1 MATRVDAANELD
13 ALKAQLADFALRHA
27 ADSIARD
34 PKRFLSSDLMKAIEQ
49 SALAAVEAR
58 LAREPRPSAEDIAE
72 QVLAHIRPELSAAIQ
87 GAAGEAPRAGRAD
100 RREPTDA
107 PWDGLARELRRHWA
121 TLIVVFILIAAA
133 GGAVGYVAGLGIGK
147 AEALRPPAPT
157 PMSESVPLAAA
168 PSQTVDGTAPAG
180 TTPPVATGSAAA
192 APAGAPASPAGSARP
207 QR

>member
-1 MATRVDAANELD
+1 MATRVDATNELD
-13 ALKAQLADFALRHA
+13 ALKAQLADFALRLA

-72 QVLAHIRPELSAAIQ
+72 QVLAHVRPELSAAIQ
-87 GAAGEAPRAGRAD
+87 GAAGEAPRGARAD
-100 RREPTDA
+100 RREPADG

-157 PMSESVPLAAA
+157 PMSESVPLDAA
-168 PSQTVDGTAPAG
+168 PSDPKSDAGPASAPGGAG
-180 TTPPVATGSAAA
+180 
-192 APAGAPASPAGSARP
+192 PAGAASAPAVQPASPAGSARP

>member
-1 MATRVDAANELD
+1 MATRVDATNELD

-87 GAAGEAPRAGRAD
+87 GAAGEVPRGGRAERFEAAD
-100 RREPTDA
+100 G

-157 PMSESVPLAAA
+157 PMSESVPLNAA
-168 PSQTVDGTAPAG
+168 PPEPKSEAAPTGVASAPA
-180 TTPPVATGSAAA
+180 TQP
-192 APAGAPASPAGSARP
+192 APASPAGSARP

>member
-87 GAAGEAPRAGRAD
+87 GAAGEAPRAGRAE
-100 RREPTDA
+100 RREPADG

-157 PMSESVPLAAA
+157 PMSESVPLDAA
-168 PSQTVDGTAPAG
+168 PSDPKDDASPATAPAG
-180 TTPPVATGSAAA
+180 AA
-192 APAGAPASPAGSARP
+192 APAATGSPASPAGSARP

>member
-72 QVLAHIRPELSAAIQ
+72 QVLAHVRPELSAAIQ
-87 GAAGEAPRAGRAD
+87 GAAGEAPRGGRAERFEAAD
-100 RREPTDA
+100 G

-157 PMSESVPLAAA
+157 PMSESVPLNSALPEPKADAA
-168 PSQTVDGTAPAG
+168 PSGATPAA
-180 TTPPVATGSAAA
+180 ATGSPSA
-192 APAGAPASPAGSARP
+192 APASPAGSARP

>member
-1 MATRVDAANELD
+1 MATRVDATNELD

-34 PKRFLSSDLMKAIEQ
+34 PRRFLSSDLMKAIEQ

-87 GAAGEAPRAGRAD
+87 GAAGEAPRGGRTERFEAAD
-100 RREPTDA
+100 G

-157 PMSESVPLAAA
+157 PMSESVPLDSALPEPKADAA
-168 PSQTVDGTAPAG
+168 PSGATPAA
-180 TTPPVATGSAAA
+180 ATGSPSA
-192 APAGAPASPAGSARP
+192 APAAPAGSARP
-207 QR
+207 KR

>member
-1 MATRVDAANELD
+1 MATRVDATNELD

-27 ADSIARD
+27 AESIARD
-34 PKRFLSSDLMKAIEQ
+34 PRRFLSSDLMKAIEQ

-87 GAAGEAPRAGRAD
+87 GASGEAPRGGRAERFEAAD
-100 RREPTDA
+100 G

-157 PMSESVPLAAA
+157 PMSESVPLDSALPEPKADAA
-168 PSQTVDGTAPAG
+168 PTGATPAA
-180 TTPPVATGSAAA
+180 ATGSPSA
-192 APAGAPASPAGSARP
+192 APASPAGSARP

>member
-1 MATRVDAANELD
+1 MATRVDATNELD

-27 ADSIARD
+27 AESIARD
-34 PKRFLSSDLMKAIEQ
+34 PKRFLTSDLMKAIEQ

-87 GAAGEAPRAGRAD
+87 GASGEAPRGGRVERFEAAD
-100 RREPTDA
+100 G

-157 PMSESVPLAAA
+157 PMSESVPLDAA
-168 PSQTVDGTAPAG
+168 PPEPKAEAAPA
-180 TTPPVATGSAAA
+180 ATGSPSA
-192 APAGAPASPAGSARP
+192 APASPAGSARP

>member
-72 QVLAHIRPELSAAIQ
+72 QVLAHVRPALSAAIQ
-87 GAAGEAPRAGRAD
+87 GAAGEAPRGARAE
-100 RREPTDA
+100 RREPADG

-157 PMSESVPLAAA
+157 PMSESVPLDAA
-168 PSQTVDGTAPAG
+168 PSQTVDETAPAG
-180 TTPPVATGSAAA
+180 TTPPAATGSAAA
-192 APAGAPASPAGSARP
+192 APPGAPASPAGSTRP